1 MKTHYALFF
10 CLAISLHN
18 LEEALWLPQWSQMGM
33 ALQKP
38 VTSNEFHFAVLII
51 TALAYLIS
59 FLYVSFP
66 ESKWMKWAFTGFL
79 GSMIINAVFPH
90 LLASILTKTYAPGVG
105 TALLLNIPVNT
116 VILYRLHREKCI
128 SRKEIFL
135 STVVIGVLLLALI
148 PVLFMLGDSFI
159 NY

>member
-1 MKTHYALFF
+1 
-10 CLAISLHN
+10 
-18 LEEALWLPQWSQMGM
+18 MGM

-51 TALAYLIS
+51 TALAYLVS

-79 GSMIINAVFPH
+79 GSMIVNAVFPH

-116 VILYRLHREKCI
+116 VILYRLHREI
-128 SRKEIFL
+128 LITRKEILL
-135 STVVIGVLLLALI
+135 STIAMGVLLLALI

-159 NY
+159 AY

>member
-1 MKTHYALFF
+1 
-10 CLAISLHN
+10 
-18 LEEALWLPQWSQMGM
+18 MGV

-38 VTSNEFHFAVLII
+38 VTPNEFHFAVLII

-66 ESKWMKWAFTGFL
+66 ESKWLKWAFTGFL
-79 GSMIINAVFPH
+79 GAMIINAVFPH

-105 TALLLNIPVNT
+105 TAILVNIPINT
-116 VILYRLHREKCI
+116 VILYRLHRAKHI
-128 SRKEIFL
+128 SRKEILL
-135 STVVIGVLLLALI
+135 STIAMGVLLLALI